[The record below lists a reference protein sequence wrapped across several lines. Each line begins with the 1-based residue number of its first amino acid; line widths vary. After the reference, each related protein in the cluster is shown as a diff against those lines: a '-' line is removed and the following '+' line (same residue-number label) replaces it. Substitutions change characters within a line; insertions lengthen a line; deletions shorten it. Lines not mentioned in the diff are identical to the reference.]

1 MSVRIVPV
9 ADRKTRH
16 AFVAFPY
23 RLYRD
28 CPQWVPP
35 LWVDAMLPLR
45 RDKHPFY
52 EHSDAAFFLAYRGS
66 EVVGRIAV
74 LENTRFNAYHGTR
87 EAGFYFFDFVDDT
100 EVADALVQAAVDW
113 ARGRGLH
120 ALVGPK
126 GFAAFDGYGVLV
138 EGFEHR
144 QMMTM
149 MNYNYPYYS
158 RHLERL
164 GFVKEVDF
172 LSYPVEVAHFR
183 VPERFWRVAEKVR
196 RRYGL
201 RVVTL
206 RSRQDVRRWAPRVG
220 RAYNETFVHNWEY
233 YPLTEREVAFLA
245 QNLQMVVR
253 PDLMKLIVHGDHEEV
268 VGFLL
273 GFPDVSE
280 ALQQARGRLWP
291 WNLVRLWRALYR
303 TPAISLNGAGVH
315 PRFQGRGGNVLL
327 YTEMERTIRA
337 SGQFQR
343 GELTQ
348 VAETAR
354 QMQQDLARLGVR
366 PYKRHRVYR
375 LRWAAA

>member
-1 MSVRIVPV
+1 MSVHVEPV
-9 ADRKTRH
+9 RTRGQRR
-16 AFVAFPY
+16 AFVAFPF
-23 RLYRD
+23 RLYRG

-35 LWVDAMLPLR
+35 LWADALLPLR
-45 RDKHPFY
+45 KDKHPFY
-52 EHSDAAFFLAYRGS
+52 EHSDADFFLARRDG

-87 EAGFYFFDFVDDT
+87 QAGFYFFDFVDDPQ
-100 EVADALVQAAVDW
+100 VSAALVEAAVAW
-113 ARGRGLH
+113 ARRRGLT

-149 MNYNYPYYS
+149 MNYNYPYYA
-158 RHLERL
+158 RHLEAL
-164 GFVKEVDF
+164 GFTKEVDF
-172 LSYPVEVAHFR
+172 FSYPVEVATFR
-183 VPERFWRVAEKVR
+183 VPERFWRVAERVR
-196 RRYGL
+196 RRYAL

-206 RSRQDVRRWAPRVG
+206 RNRKDVRYWAPKVG
-220 RAYNETFVHNWEY
+220 QAYNETFVHNWEY
-233 YPLTEREVAFLA
+233 YPLTEREIDFLA

-253 PDLMKLIVHGDHEEV
+253 PDLMKLIVHAAEERV

-280 ALQQARGRLWP
+280 ALQRAQGRLWP

-303 TPAISLNGAGVH
+303 TDTISLNGAGVH

-327 YTEMERTIRA
+327 YTEMERTIRT
-337 SGQFQR
+337 SGQFR
-343 GELTQ
+343 RAELTQ
-348 VAETAR
+348 VAETAT

-375 LRWAAA
+375 LAWGA

>member
-1 MSVRIVPV
+1 MSVQVEPV
-9 ADRKTRH
+9 RTHGQRR
-16 AFVAFPY
+16 AFVAFPF
-23 RLYRD
+23 RLYRG

-35 LWVDAMLPLR
+35 LWADALLPLR
-45 RDKHPFY
+45 KDKHPFY
-52 EHSDAAFFLAYRGS
+52 EHSDADFFLARRDG

-87 EAGFYFFDFVDDT
+87 QAAFYFFDFVDDPA
-100 EVADALVQAAVDW
+100 VSAALVEAAVAW
-113 ARGRGLH
+113 ARRRGLT

-149 MNYNYPYYS
+149 MNYNYPYYA
-158 RHLERL
+158 RHLEAL

-172 LSYPVEVAHFR
+172 FSYPVDVATFR

-196 RRYGL
+196 RRYDL

-206 RSRQDVRRWAPRVG
+206 RSRKDVRYWAPKVG
-220 RAYNETFVHNWEY
+220 QAYNETFIHNWEY
-233 YPLTEREVAFLA
+233 YPLTEREIAFLA

-253 PDLMKLIVHGDHEEV
+253 PELMKLIVHGAEARV

-280 ALQQARGRLWP
+280 ALQRARGRLWP

-303 TPAISLNGAGVH
+303 TDTISLNGAGVH

-327 YTEMERTIRA
+327 YTEMERTIRT
-337 SGQFQR
+337 SGQFR
-343 GELTQ
+343 RAELTQ
-348 VAETAR
+348 VAETAT

-375 LRWAAA
+375 LTWNA